1 MSRTQKGD
9 PPIYSIPAFGLYGS
23 AAEPSPAK
31 YAHIE
36 TIAHRAPVYDW
47 RIGSHRHAD
56 LAQFILVSRG
66 GGDLELEGESVPF
79 AAPWFVWL
87 PTGVVH
93 GFRFVP
99 DTAGLVLSVS
109 VDVVAGAIAL
119 GSDSD
124 RLADVASVARCGELP
139 TALEIG
145 IDVRGTMQALVRE
158 QELPRSGINSAVSAS
173 LLTLL
178 VALLRMRTLDTLDEH
193 LGKAQASEFRRF
205 REFVERSFREQHS
218 VAHIAE
224 WRGITPHR
232 LHSISVRAVGKGPLA
247 IQHDRIILECKREL
261 MYTDRSI
268 AEIAFDCGFKD
279 PAHFSRF
286 FSQRADCS
294 PRAYRDKYKRYP

>member
-1 MSRTQKGD
+1 MSRMKNGD

-23 AAEPSPAK
+23 AAEPSPAR

-36 TIAHRAPVYDW
+36 AIAYRAPVYDW

-56 LAQFILVSRG
+56 LAQFILVTRG
-66 GGDLELEGESVPF
+66 GGDLELEGDNLPF

-93 GFRFVP
+93 GFRFIP
-99 DTAGLVLSVS
+99 DTVGLVLSVS

-119 GSDSD
+119 GGDSD
-124 RLADVASVARCGELP
+124 RLAEVASVARYGKLP
-139 TALEIG
+139 TDVEIG
-145 IDVRGTMQALVRE
+145 IDVEGTMQALVRE

-178 VALLRMRTLDTLDEH
+178 VALLRMRTLDTLDEY

-218 VAHIAE
+218 IAHIAT
-224 WRGITPHR
+224 WLGITPHR
-232 LHSISVRAVGKGPLA
+232 LHSIAVRAVGKGPLA
-247 IQHDRIILECKREL
+247 IQHDRIMLECKREL
-261 MYTDRSI
+261 MYTDRSV

-294 PRAYRDKYKRYP
+294 PRAYRDKFKRYP

>member
-1 MSRTQKGD
+1 MPRPQRSDQ
-9 PPIYSIPAFGLYGS
+9 PIYSIPAFGLYGN
-23 AAEPSPAK
+23 AAEPSPAR

-47 RIGSHRHAD
+47 SIGSHRHAD
-56 LAQFILVSRG
+56 LAQFILVTHG
-66 GGDLELEGESVPF
+66 GGELELEGSHLPF

-99 DTAGLVLSVS
+99 GTAGLVLSVS

-119 GSDSD
+119 GADSE
-124 RLADVASVARCGELP
+124 RLAAVASEARYGELP
-139 TALEIG
+139 TELEIG
-145 IDVRGTMQALVRE
+145 IDVKGTMHALMRE
-158 QELPRSGINSAVSAS
+158 QQLPRSGIDSAVSAN

-178 VALLRMRTLDTLDEH
+178 VALLRTRTLHSLDEH

-205 REFVERSFREQHS
+205 REFIERSFREQRS
-218 VAHIAE
+218 VAHIAA
-224 WRGITPHR
+224 WLGITPHR
-232 LHSISVRAVGKGPLA
+232 LHSIAVRAVGKGPLA
-247 IQHDRIILECKREL
+247 IQHDRIMLECKREL

-268 AEIAFDCGFKD
+268 SEIAFDCGFKD

-286 FSQRADCS
+286 FSQRAGCS
-294 PRAYRDKYKRYP
+294 PRTYRAKFKSDP

>member
-1 MSRTQKGD
+1 MPRPQRSE

-23 AAEPSPAK
+23 AAEPSPAR

-36 TIAHRAPVYDW
+36 TIAHRAPIYDW
-47 RIGSHRHAD
+47 SIGSHRHAD
-56 LAQFILVSRG
+56 LAQFILVTHG
-66 GGDLELEGESVPF
+66 GGQLELEGSYLPI

-99 DTAGLVLSVS
+99 GTAGLVLSVS

-119 GSDSD
+119 GADSE
-124 RLADVASVARCGELP
+124 RLAAVSSEARYGELP
-139 TALEIG
+139 TELEIG
-145 IDVRGTMQALVRE
+145 IDVKGTMQALMRE
-158 QELPRSGINSAVSAS
+158 QQLPRSGIDSAVSAS

-178 VALLRMRTLDTLDEH
+178 VALLRMRTLDSLDEH

-205 REFVERSFREQHS
+205 REFIERSFREQRS
-218 VAHIAE
+218 VAHIAAGL
-224 WRGITPHR
+224 GITPHR
-232 LHSISVRAVGKGPLA
+232 LHSIAVRAVGRGPLA
-247 IQHDRIILECKREL
+247 IQHDRIMLECKREL

-268 AEIAFDCGFKD
+268 SEIAFDCGFKD

-286 FSQRADCS
+286 FSQRAGCS
-294 PRAYRDKYKRYP
+294 PRTYRGKFKRDR